1 MPIDEPYI
9 LATQAEQVYY
19 VKDTRDPKWFVVVK
33 TKPRDLYDFPPTEEE
48 EKNDPTL
55 SNKSSSEACQENEHI
70 TATLNYTTIDDGD
83 FPTVLSKDGVECEPI
98 EAEPVTHSE
107 DDMFEEEEEEEED
120 SESDGAEYIDTDDE
134 IDIQTEEDVDDS

>member
-48 EKNDPTL
+48 ENDPSLTK
-55 SNKSSSEACQENEHI
+55 KSTSVSFV
-70 TATLNYTTIDDGD
+70 GR
-83 FPTVLSKDGVECEPI
+83 KR
-98 EAEPVTHSE
+98 
-107 DDMFEEEEEEEED
+107 
-120 SESDGAEYIDTDDE
+120 
-134 IDIQTEEDVDDS
+134 IQTT